1 MTDQTPYG
9 APPPPAGQ
17 PQGGAP
23 VPPQPGYG
31 ATPPPP
37 PAEQAWGAVPPQGT
51 PPGFPP
57 AEGQPGYPGY
67 GAYAPV
73 PPRKSRKTLWIL
85 LGVFVGVLAL
95 IGGGL
100 AYFVFDVTSN
110 AGTQKIVLPATFKD
124 LTKDTDNEIA
134 DAMEKEITSEFGK
147 GDGAWNP
154 TGVSAV
160 YQDSSEE
167 PQLIVVGGYGKV
179 LLPKQE
185 LDAMFKGFSSGGP
198 AVTDRHA
205 VDAGSKG
212 GTMECAKATQS
223 GTDLGIC
230 AWADN
235 STLVL
240 LMQAPEDGKAPDL
253 EKLAADA
260 RDLRAVAE
268 VAK

>member
-1 MTDQTPYG
+1 M
-9 APPPPAGQ
+9 
-17 PQGGAP
+17 
-23 VPPQPGYG
+23 
-31 ATPPPP
+31 
-37 PAEQAWGAVPPQGT
+37 
-51 PPGFPP
+51 
-57 AEGQPGYPGY
+57 
-67 GAYAPV
+67 
-73 PPRKSRKTLWIL
+73 
-85 LGVFVGVLAL
+85 FVGVLAL

-205 VDAGSKG
+205 VDS
-212 GTMECAKATQS
+212 
-223 GTDLGIC
+223 
-230 AWADN
+230 
-235 STLVL
+235 
-240 LMQAPEDGKAPDL
+240 QAPRAAPWS
-253 EKLAADA
+253 APRPPSPAPTWA
-260 RDLRAVAE
+260 SAPGPTTAPWCC
-268 VAK
+268 

>member
-1 MTDQTPYG
+1 MTEQNPYG
-9 APPPPAGQ
+9 APPPAGQ
-17 PQGGAP
+17 PYGGAP
-23 VPPQPGYG
+23 VPPQPGF
-31 ATPPPP
+31 
-37 PAEQAWGAVPPQGT
+37 GAVPPQAG
-51 PPGFPP
+51 PG
-57 AEGQPGYPGY
+57 GY

-73 PPRKSRKTLWIL
+73 PPPKKSRKTLWIL

-95 IGGGL
+95 IGGAV
-100 AYFVFDVTSN
+100 AYFVLDVTSN
-110 AGTQKIVLPATFKD
+110 AGTQKIVLPAKFQA
-124 LTKDTDNEIA
+124 LTKDDDNEIA
-134 DAMEKEITSEFGK
+134 RKMEEEITSEFGK

-160 YQDSSEE
+160 YLDSSQD

-198 AVTDRHA
+198 TVSNRHS
-205 VDAGSKG
+205 VDAGPKG
-212 GTMECAKATQS
+212 GTMECAKATQD

-235 STLVL
+235 SSLIL
-240 LMQAPEDGKAPDL
+240 LMRAPEDGKAPDL
-253 EKLAADA
+253 DKLASDA

-268 VAK
+268 VPK